1 MTNAVTPK
9 EKDLSQFDA
18 ELVYEYLSDNP
29 DFFERYPDLLANLR
43 LPHQQRGTV
52 SIVERQQEALRN
64 KIVRLEEEITALMN
78 IASQNERILRFNTEL
93 AFKLMTCEDF
103 DSLRRLLADE
113 LKAEF
118 SFTNVRLI
126 TVHNIEDEV
135 MQIWKN
141 RMHSGFYLGR
151 LTQNESQKLFGSQ
164 VGSVALSR
172 LTPDSECERIILAVA
187 SPNAAHFQPEMDT
200 LFLEQLCKLLNFKL
214 SQF

>member
-9 EKDLSQFDA
+9 PDTQLEA
-18 ELVYEYLSDNP
+18 ELVYEYLTDNP
-29 DFFERYPDLLANLR
+29 DFFERYPELLTNLR

-64 KIVRLEEEITALMN
+64 KVTQLEEEITALMN

-93 AFKLMTCEDF
+93 AFKLTTCKDF
-103 DSLRRLLADE
+103 DSLRHVLADE
-113 LKAEF
+113 LKNEF
-118 SFTNVRLI
+118 NFSNVRLI

-135 MQIWKN
+135 MQIWKK
-141 RMHSGFYLGR
+141 RMSSGFYLGR
-151 LTQNESQKLFGSQ
+151 LTQNESQRLFGSQ

-172 LTPDSECERIILAVA
+172 LTPDKECSRIILAVA
-187 SPNAAHFQPEMDT
+187 SANAAHFQPEMDT